1 MSSTVPN
8 TKNPN
13 RWAEMLIRVRVKP
26 NSKREG
32 VKRLTDVFYEVRVK
46 EKPQK
51 GKANQRLID
60 LLSEYFKVPK
70 ERVRIISGKTSRMK
84 VVEVLWEHR

>member
-1 MSSTVPN
+1 
-8 TKNPN
+8 
-13 RWAEMLIRVRVKP
+13 MLIRVRVKP